1 MNYRKI
7 LLLSLGHLSCDL
19 NSHALPALLPYL
31 AAAHGFDYQTCGF
44 LAFAYSAVASLVQPG
59 LGLLADKIARGWF
72 IPLGILMASLGIGA
86 TGFLSNEYAMFVS
99 LVLGGIGAAVFH
111 PEAARYAN
119 IVSGDHKGVGLSI
132 FSVGGNGG
140 MLMGPVIVML
150 AVGGVPL
157 GGMTLGGFGL
167 HGTASFCLLG
177 VVMASVLLW
186 RVSAWDMAARTPK
199 ATQNTSSAANEW
211 GSFGI
216 LSGCLLTR
224 MGLTVAFTTYLP
236 LYWQG
241 VFHASVSTGN
251 LMLVLFSIFG
261 VASNLSGGAAADRWG
276 FRRVIRW
283 ASFLSLPI
291 LAVFPLVSSPW
302 LAGVLLAPLAIAL
315 FAPFSSMVVLGQRY
329 LSKNMGFASGITLGV
344 AVSVGGM
351 FAPVLGWV
359 ADLWGGLAPAMHL
372 LTPLAV
378 IGAVCACFL
387 REPKAN

>member
-150 AVGGVPL
+150 SVGGVPL

-167 HGTASFCLLG
+167 HGTAAFCLLG

-199 ATQNTSSAANEW
+199 AAQNSSSAANEW

-241 VFHASVSTGN
+241 VFHSSVSTGN

-291 LAVFPLVSSPW
+291 LAVFPLVTSPW

-359 ADLWGGLAPAMHL
+359 ADLWGGLVPAMHL